1 VRTGNISSLSERDWT
16 GVRERRAFEQAERD
30 EQLLAEDRAQYEQ
43 QYVRAVEEDQL
54 RVAPAHRIAPIPFDA
69 WRAYADPAINDPVIR
84 GAAATNK
91 ALLLK
96 VRSDEAVEAETE
108 RKQVREAVLVGRPD
122 PSWKI
127 PASAV
132 GLKMTIEQATEY
144 ARKQAELFVEHNHDY
159 FASAANFAATTKYLI
174 GQNVTIP
181 TEDCFKLAWLRLRE
195 LGLIEERP
203 APLLEPAPE
212 SQEPQPNADQLREQN
227 RNEYRT
233 KVVVTDPRTGQDYTE
248 YQLDRLPADEYKRLM
263 IGEFRTPRITDVIKP
278 AWYRQ

>member
-1 VRTGNISSLSERDWT
+1 MRTGNISSLSERDWA
-16 GVRERRAFEQAERD
+16 GVRERRAFEQAER
-30 EQLLAEDRAQYEQ
+30 EKQILAEDQTAYSD
-43 QYVRAVEEDQL
+43 YVEIVSTENQRL
-54 RVAPAHRIAPIPFDA
+54 APAHRIAPIPFDA
-69 WRAYADPAINDPVIR
+69 WRAYADPAISDPVIR

-108 RKQVREAVLVGRPD
+108 RNQAREAVLAGRPD

-127 PASAV
+127 PASAA

-159 FASAANFAATTKYLI
+159 FASAANVAAITKYLI

-181 TEDCFKLAWLRLRE
+181 TEDCFRLAWLRLRE

-203 APLLEPAPE
+203 APVSEPTSE
-212 SQEPQPNADQLREQN
+212 SQEPQPDPEELREQN

-248 YQLDRLPADEYKRLM
+248 YQLDRLPADEYKRLV

>member
-1 VRTGNISSLSERDWT
+1 VRTGNISSLSERDWA

-43 QYVRAVEEDQL
+43 QYLRTVEEDQ

-69 WRAYADPAINDPVIR
+69 WRAYADPAINDPLIR

-96 VRSDEAVEAETE
+96 VRSDEAAQAEAESKE
-108 RKQVREAVLVGRPD
+108 SREAVLAGKPD

-127 PASAV
+127 IPASAA
-132 GLKMTIEQATEY
+132 GLKMTKDKIQDY
-144 ARKQAELFVEHNHDY
+144 VRQQAELFVKHNEEY
-159 FASAANFAATTKYLI
+159 FRSAANVEAIFKYLSEQ
-174 GQNVTIP
+174 GVRIP
-181 TEDCFKLAWLRLRE
+181 DEECIKAAWLRLRE
-195 LGLIEERP
+195 LGMIEERP
-203 APLLEPAPE
+203 APMLEPTPE
-212 SQEPQPNADQLREQN
+212 SQEPQPDPEQLSEQK

-233 KVVVTDPRTGQDYTE
+233 KVIVTDPRTGQSYTE

-263 IGEFRTPRITDVIKP
+263 IGEFRTPTIRDVIKP
-278 AWYRQ
+278 PWHS